1 MRLSSFTWLI
11 TYISLAIALVW
22 FFASTT
28 YCIYSYT
35 LLLGASWPIGSALVI
50 GAAAFISAPWDLIM
64 RLGWKGFG
72 TLLWRNLL
80 AINDQFHLWIYI
92 WFVYLI
98 GMMLTLSVA
107 VIRDGLKPVTG
118 VWFDYLPP
126 ESKAH
131 VDWILREYFPH
142 QCMIGFAFFV
152 WPGFLSLAINIM
164 SMSCNTRT
172 GKFLQCTAAACCA
185 LGVISTFFAV
195 RTLTFDYLV
204 PSFEKENKSDL

>member
-72 TLLWRNLL
+72 TLLWRDLL
-80 AINDQFHLWIYI
+80 AMNDQFHLSYSIALCICGIGLAYPDI
-92 WFVYLI
+92 FEGVYMI
-98 GMMLTLSVA
+98 EESYFQKNIIPLTLLMLVF
-107 VIRDGLKPVTG
+107 PV
-118 VWFDYLPP
+118 
-126 ESKAH
+126 
-131 VDWILREYFPH
+131 
-142 QCMIGFAFFV
+142 
-152 WPGFLSLAINIM
+152 
-164 SMSCNTRT
+164 
-172 GKFLQCTAAACCA
+172 
-185 LGVISTFFAV
+185 STFFIIII
-195 RTLTFDYLV
+195 LI
-204 PSFEKENKSDL
+204 